1 MKPSRRSDYLIL
13 IAVISISAVGLGLGL
28 YSLLAVS
35 KTTGYV
41 SLPDKPIH
49 WHPHLE
55 IMIKDEKVLI
65 PANIGMGTGYS
76 NSPFYDTMM
85 DMTNMHSHDDSG
97 TLHWEVMLHAPT
109 REDLYLGNFFQV
121 WGKTFN
127 ENCIF
132 EFCNGPEG
140 SVKMFVNG
148 KQNHDFENYIVRD
161 ADEIIIE
168 FK

>member
-1 MKPSRRSDYLIL
+1 MKKSKSENTVLIFVT
-13 IAVISISAVGLGLGL
+13 IIGAIGLGLGL

-55 IMIKDEKVLI
+55 IIIKDEKVLI
-65 PANIGMGTGYS
+65 PDNIGIGTSYS
-76 NSPFYDTMM
+76 GSPFYDPMM
-85 DMTNMHSHDDSG
+85 DMTNMHTHDGSG
-97 TLHWEVMLHAPT
+97 TLHWEVMMHAPT

-121 WGKTFN
+121 WEKTFN

-140 SVKMFVNG
+140 SVRMFVNG
-148 KQNHDFENYIVRD
+148 KENHDFENYIVRD
-161 ADEIIIE
+161 GDKIRIVYE
-168 FK
+168 